1 MLTVQREQSCRARTS
16 FSGTRTKH
24 LSKKRK
30 AADEAG
36 EEKAEDT
43 APPCELDFS
52 QIDKED
58 VQEEVAA
65 VVQAMVDTLAA
76 EQVRQ
81 VRADWSFMQRREAA
95 RISVAQYNA
104 ISYATRALPAQLQAD
119 ACAKARK
126 TWREATGELAREFP
140 QDLCIMCLESIGQC
154 QCTNSCPVCR
164 KQCPMRVLACLCEC
178 FIMGAQEDV
187 ADYEKV
193 PDSAAA

>member
-1 MLTVQREQSCRARTS
+1 MPRKKRFT
-16 FSGTRTKH
+16 GTRTKH

-104 ISYATRALPAQLQAD
+104 ISYATRALPTQLQAD
-119 ACAKARK
+119 ACAKARR
-126 TWREATGELAREFP
+126 TWREETGVLAREFP
-140 QDLCIMCLESIGQC
+140 ELLCMMCLESIVQC
-154 QCTNSCPVCR
+154 QCTNSCPVCC
-164 KQCPMRVLACLCEC
+164 KQCPMRELACLWEPGMCEC
-178 FIMGAQEDV
+178 FIMGG
-187 ADYEKV
+187 
-193 PDSAAA
+193 